1 MTEWNV
7 DPKAQALVLVE
18 KAESYKKMGLS
29 AQVQHELSEAKR
41 LDPEVVHN
49 PRYQRLQG
57 DVVAE
62 IQQREA
68 LRNPLRIG
76 AVMLFVHVALSVFLL
91 LLILAAG
98 NVNALGIGDFISPII
113 SAIIGVNLWRGKEQ
127 WQRYTVWWAII
138 GLVLFGVIAL
148 AASDYASLIAQLGF
162 SGSLILL
169 LAGVPSRGRVIA
181 SIVVYVVGY
190 IGFVLVFLALA
201 FLSGLASAL

>member
-1 MTEWNV
+1 MTERNV
-7 DPKAQALVLVE
+7 DPKAEALAHVE
-18 KAESYKKMGLS
+18 RADGYKKMGLS
-29 AQVQHELSEAKR
+29 VQVQHELSEAKR
-41 LDPEVVHN
+41 LDPEIVHN

-57 DVVAE
+57 DVVSE

-68 LRNPLRIG
+68 LRNSLRIG

-91 LLILAAG
+91 LLVMAAG
-98 NVNALGIGDFISPII
+98 NVDALGTGDFIGPIV

-138 GLVLFGVIAL
+138 GLVLFGVISL
-148 AASDYASLIAQLGF
+148 AAGDYVGLIAQLSF

-169 LAGVPSRGRVIA
+169 LAGVPSRGRVIV
-181 SIVVYVVGY
+181 SVIVYVVGY

-201 FLSGLASAL
+201 FIAGLVTAL